1 MKSVFISYKS
11 EDLARAQ
18 RICRYFDWAGI
29 KYWIDDE
36 GINLGEQYDKIIPEV
51 IPQYDVVLLLVSKG
65 SLESE
70 NVANEIRIAKL
81 YNKTIIPLMLEET
94 KLEGA
99 LLYHVPSNNRIE
111 AYKDWESAV
120 DRLIVRL
127 KNDNSDSKAEREIPK
142 QKMAYGQASAES
154 KDDQKHGSLIHVQCP
169 HCQSTMLKE
178 SESIWNAYIVDN
190 RFAIMLEI
198 IVWILSG
205 CFVWFSPKSEI
216 YLSNLISLLKAETTE
231 PVMLQLL
238 EIEPVAKIITLV
250 MFSFVPVAIMGIVR
264 LGLRRERE
272 RSGIETL
279 TYHCVQCDKRFS
291 LSIQKGKRELYYV
304 QNPIKATGLDR
315 IQRIIENVKKF

>member
-51 IPQYDVVLLLVSKG
+51 IPQYDVVLLLVSQG

-70 NVANEIRIAKL
+70 NVTNEIRIAKL

-142 QKMAYGQASAES
+142 QKPAYGQASAES

-169 HCQSTMLKE
+169 HCQSTILKE
-178 SESIWNAYIVDN
+178 SESFWNAFIVDK
-190 RFAIMLEI
+190 RFAIMLI
-198 IVWILSG
+198 ILVWILSALLLWAIPESD
-205 CFVWFSPKSEI
+205 V
-216 YLSNLISLLKAETTE
+216 YVANTISRMKLETTD

-238 EIEPVAKIITLV
+238 DIEPVAKGITFVIWGFIPVIFMLV
-250 MFSFVPVAIMGIVR
+250 ARFAGQKNKATT
-264 LGLRRERE
+264 
-272 RSGIETL
+272 ETL
-279 TYHCVQCDKRFS
+279 TYHCVQCDRRFS
-291 LSIQKGKRELYYV
+291 LSIPKGKRDLYHV
-304 QNPIKATGLDR
+304 ENLIKATAPDR
-315 IQRIIENVKKF
+315 IQRMIEEVKKF